1 MTVIR
6 HPINEIKCH
15 SFIHSF
21 IPTGGPPGSL
31 FSITLPSITN
41 WTRSPCCILITD
53 MMALSS
59 PTHLNTSSLQTLS
72 DQENVEDLPPKP
84 HLTGLQ
90 SLHVFF
96 RQVHS
101 LAPYELLQGKLSNLC
116 FHKLK
121 PY

>member
-1 MTVIR
+1 
-6 HPINEIKCH
+6 
-15 SFIHSF
+15 
-21 IPTGGPPGSL
+21 
-31 FSITLPSITN
+31 
-41 WTRSPCCILITD
+41 

-72 DQENVEDLPPKP
+72 DQENNVEDLPPKP

-96 RQVHS
+96 RQVHN